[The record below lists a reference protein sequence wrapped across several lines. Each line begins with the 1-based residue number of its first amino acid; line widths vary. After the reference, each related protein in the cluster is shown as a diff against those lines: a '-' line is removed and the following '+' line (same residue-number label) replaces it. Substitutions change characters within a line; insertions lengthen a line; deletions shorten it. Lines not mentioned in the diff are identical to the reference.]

1 MRNKCSQQRARFR
14 TVVIESTVLAKSCS
28 QLLCKRVT
36 VNTSSAVVP
45 CELESSS
52 SITKFLDSEVNKP
65 RLSSSFLLSQIES
78 DPKRTLSLSISLWIC
93 CYDTEILLLW
103 RNRRSSLPISR
114 RCCCYYWRWISMNK
128 QLIITTMVLP
138 YSLKK
143 KTKISSELQFLHHRH
158 ILLLHLQRFR
168 PQLKILSF
176 FHTKELQLRSLVSCV
191 SNWCRDLVSVHIIYE
206 YE

>member
-1 MRNKCSQQRARFR
+1 MRHRYCTATTAAASSGFYLMRNKCSQQRARFR

-143 KTKISSELQFLHHRH
+143 KNKNLF
-158 ILLLHLQRFR
+158 
-168 PQLKILSF
+168 
-176 FHTKELQLRSLVSCV
+176 
-191 SNWCRDLVSVHIIYE
+191 
-206 YE
+206 